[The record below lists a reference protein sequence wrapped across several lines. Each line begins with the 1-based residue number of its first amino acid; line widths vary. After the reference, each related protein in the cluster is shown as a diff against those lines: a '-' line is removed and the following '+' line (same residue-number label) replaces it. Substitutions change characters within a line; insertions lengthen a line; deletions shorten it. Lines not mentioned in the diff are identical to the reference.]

1 MGLSFLDAFHVRP
14 SIRSRRSDDEL
25 GDGVRNVHSPSLL
38 SQLHV
43 SVLLVDERDNIPKLW
58 HMQREQFLL
67 ALAKRIKDLRKRQ
80 GFSQEAFADH
90 AGLHRVGFGSIEQ
103 CRRAPS
109 ILTVLKIA
117 QGFGISL
124 SELLKGVDRPVRRR

>member
-1 MGLSFLDAFHVRP
+1 LH
-14 SIRSRRSDDEL
+14 SI
-25 GDGVRNVHSPSLL
+25 SLL

-58 HMQREQFLL
+58 QMQREQFLS
-67 ALAKRIKDLRKRQ
+67 ALAKRIKELRKKQ

-124 SELLKGVDRPVRRR
+124 SELLKGVDRPTKRR

>member
-1 MGLSFLDAFHVRP
+1 M
-14 SIRSRRSDDEL
+14 
-25 GDGVRNVHSPSLL
+25 
-38 SQLHV
+38 
-43 SVLLVDERDNIPKLW
+43 DERNNIPKLW
-58 HMQREQFLL
+58 QMQREQFLS
-67 ALAKRIKDLRKRQ
+67 ALAKRIKELRKKQ

-124 SELLKGVDRPVRRR
+124 SELLKGVDRPTKRR

>member
-1 MGLSFLDAFHVRP
+1 LY
-14 SIRSRRSDDEL
+14 SI
-25 GDGVRNVHSPSLL
+25 SLL

-43 SVLLVDERDNIPKLW
+43 NVLLVDERDNIPKLW
-58 HMQREQFLL
+58 QMQREQFLS
-67 ALAKRIKDLRKRQ
+67 ALAKRIKELRRKR

-124 SELLKGVDRPVRRR
+124 SELLKGVDRPIKRR

>member
-1 MGLSFLDAFHVRP
+1 MSTTRLWTSTDAAPRLS
-14 SIRSRRSDDEL
+14 
-25 GDGVRNVHSPSLL
+25 G
-38 SQLHV
+38 
-43 SVLLVDERDNIPKLW
+43 
-58 HMQREQFLL
+58 MQRVLV
-67 ALAKRIKDLRKRQ
+67 ALAKRMKELRKRR

-124 SELLKGVDRPVRRR
+124 SELLRGVDRGVAIKKRR